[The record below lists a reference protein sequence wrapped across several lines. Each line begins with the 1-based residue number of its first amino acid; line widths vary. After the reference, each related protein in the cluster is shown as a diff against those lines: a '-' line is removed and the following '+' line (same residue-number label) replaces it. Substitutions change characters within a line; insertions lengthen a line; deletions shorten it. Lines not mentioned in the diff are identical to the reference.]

1 MSAENGWLLVDPTVE
16 RLDLGEGSW
25 VDVVRRLVPRGD
37 EVHDRLVAA
46 ARWEQGQ
53 VFRYE
58 RWIDSP
64 RLMAAYAA
72 GTQPAID
79 AVDTWLRRRYR
90 VAFTAPALA
99 LYRDER
105 DSVAYHRDRE
115 LRWLDDTV
123 IAVLTFGARRPW
135 LMKPLT
141 GRRNDLDDYTAGA
154 IDLAPGS
161 GDLLVMGGTTQA
173 RWLHAVPKVRGRC
186 RPRISVQWRYTSR
199 RGARD
204 TNPSFYAPR
213 HFSKRQQP
221 APAQRRNST

>member
-1 MSAENGWLLVDPTVE
+1 MSGETQWLAADPTVD
-16 RLDLGEGSW
+16 RLELDADSW
-25 VDVVRRLVPRGD
+25 VDVVRELVPRGD
-37 EVHDRLVAA
+37 EVHDGLLAGA
-46 ARWEQGQ
+46 GWEQGQ

-64 RLMAAYAA
+64 RLMAAYPA

-79 AVDTWLRRRYR
+79 EVDTWLRRRYR
-90 VAFTAPALA
+90 VPFGSPALA

-105 DSVAYHRDRE
+105 DSVAFHRDRE

-123 IAVLTFGARRPW
+123 IAVLTFGAKRPW
-135 LMKPLT
+135 LMKPLS
-141 GRRNDLDDYTAGA
+141 GRRNDLDDDVGA
-154 IDLAPGS
+154 IDFSPGS
-161 GDLLVMGGTTQA
+161 GDLLVMGGATQS

-186 RPRISVQWRYTSR
+186 RTRISVQWRYTSR

-213 HFSKRQQP
+213 HFSKR
-221 APAQRRNST
+221 